1 MSWRGNER
9 MAAQSNI
16 LYGLGNAITAIWL
29 EEGGAQIAE
38 IISGVLTCGAG
49 AAFMTK
55 NPKAKIAGGILTAG
69 DLGCCIAIFIN
80 SESKCCE

>member
-1 MSWRGNER
+1 

-38 IISGVLTCGAG
+38 IIGGTLTCGAG
-49 AAFMTK
+49 AAFMMRS
-55 NPKAKIAGGILTAG
+55 PKAKIAGGILTTG
-69 DLGCCIAIFIN
+69 DLACCIAIFIN
-80 SESKCCE
+80 SESEWRQ